1 MFVADPVTDLTAV
14 SVLALEALPSAV
26 LVFDRAG
33 TIVIA
38 NRELE
43 RQFGYARDELVGLK
57 VEVLLPAAARGDCR
71 ELFGLAPGERHA
83 APGRPVLCRRKTARS
98 SRSSSPESPG
108 NSERVASGGVDRRRQ

>member
-57 VEVLLPAAARGDCR
+57 VDVLVPDAARDYCL
-71 ELFGLAPGERHA
+71 ELFGLAAGERHA
-83 APGRPVLCRRKTARS
+83 APGRPVLCRR
-98 SRSSSPESPG
+98 
-108 NSERVASGGVDRRRQ
+108 